1 VKNFVR
7 NTRQQIQAKQ
17 KLDAAMNHVRD
28 HKDLYVTGGACLL
41 AGYFGGASRSRKTT
55 VSVDASPT
63 INVHLYPERKES

>member
-1 VKNFVR
+1 MRNLIK

-28 HKDLYVTGGACLL
+28 HKDLYVTGAACLM
-41 AGYFGGASRSRKTT
+41 AGYIGGASRSRKTT

-63 INVHLYPERKES
+63 INVHVYPTNPAE